1 MSLPTPGIPTVPTRR
16 HRCNH
21 RLGRRRHC
29 CMLLTTRYFPS
40 LAGAL
45 LGSQSPG
52 YLYEPI
58 RLPKGHKLTRVP
70 RCARTHSKTYTMRLF
85 GVVTSRCIRVPPQT
99 HPYAH
104 IRHVQRVAT
113 RGKPVVRAASGSQP
127 DEEMIRA
134 ATQVDEMVREVFNE
148 LFISS
153 SARYLLEGS
162 PVVEGEGEREGN
174 DSNELGGILSKVV
187 SPRLDTMPA
196 AVPAMIDQYL
206 LALQS
211 NYGSTSNDDIVKVLI
226 LLKEQ
231 ILDLI
236 ESSMPAQVRDLQLLV
251 DAQDSSAR
259 ADLYSA
265 MASSEELLESC
276 SRLLRQLEEDTPML
290 DARLLLKLVVI
301 RHELQRLAGDANAKN
316 PFISMGKIPGEDLKV
331 VEVLVAELDAGR
343 RREKVEAYIVSEGG
357 RPGRLMDTMVALAEE
372 SGEDAAQKLHDLL
385 NIVVD
390 VCEGLLASM
399 PSSRALTRIPPSN
412 DDDDDFRP

>member
-1 MSLPTPGIPTVPTRR
+1 
-16 HRCNH
+16 
-21 RLGRRRHC
+21 
-29 CMLLTTRYFPS
+29 
-40 LAGAL
+40 
-45 LGSQSPG
+45 
-52 YLYEPI
+52 
-58 RLPKGHKLTRVP
+58 
-70 RCARTHSKTYTMRLF
+70 
-85 GVVTSRCIRVPPQT
+85 
-99 HPYAH
+99 
-104 IRHVQRVAT
+104 
-113 RGKPVVRAASGSQP
+113 
-127 DEEMIRA
+127 MIRA